1 VLNGQVRSSLAEVL
15 DDPEE
20 IDRRYADFE
29 RQEAQKKIDR
39 LAEAERLKDVA
50 KRRTA
55 SSAPRK
61 VLIRTSGPLLSCLH
75 KSLKKNLL
83 DR

>member
-1 VLNGQVRSSLAEVL
+1 MDKSALPLAEVL

-50 KRRTA
+50 KRKDR
-55 SSAPRK
+55 
-61 VLIRTSGPLLSCLH
+61 LIRTTEGAHPHIRSSIILS
-75 KSLKKNLL
+75 S
-83 DR
+83 